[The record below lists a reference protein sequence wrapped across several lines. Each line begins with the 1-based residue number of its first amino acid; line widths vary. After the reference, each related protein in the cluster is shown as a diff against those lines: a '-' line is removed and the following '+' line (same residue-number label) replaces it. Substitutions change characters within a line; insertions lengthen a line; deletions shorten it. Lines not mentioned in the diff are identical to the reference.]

1 MKKLLYLM
9 GAMALMAGMVACGPD
24 DNKVPGLE
32 DITLD
37 GFYVYGEATG
47 YNEVKSDLMMSP
59 GFNENG
65 KTPRDGMHEK
75 YIWLEGG
82 KPFQL
87 VYYAAGATEN
97 YGAALEETTVEYA
110 DEPLTPFFRGELVV
124 GNDAPTLQVAESG
137 LYHIVL
143 DRNIANDLEYAQII
157 VVPAKWGVRGA
168 MNGWGYTEGAM
179 TKNDD
184 GTVTWTWKDCDM
196 AAGGQFKFA
205 YCHAWKIRLDLSGNV
220 KSEVSLGTDFEGGL
234 SHMTADNN
242 ISVGEK
248 AGLYDITL
256 TYKLNDGELGESFTH
271 EIVLTKESEL
281 PSTMYMTGSS
291 FGNWTWGAEGI
302 VELTPVHS
310 EGGRFWAIRTLKANE
325 GIKFSSINVKDDW
338 SKAFGGLTTNSEN
351 IVFDKDGNA
360 TVAETGLYLIT
371 VDAANSKLTI
381 EPAKVYGMGPAF
393 GNWDFGANLFT
404 VNADGT
410 VSTTVANGTTSDADN
425 GLRMCVPVADMDG
438 GNWWHAEFN
447 VFDGKIVY
455 RGGGNDLARVNVEAG
470 QTVTLNFNDGT
481 ASIK

>member
-24 DNKVPGLE
+24 NNEVPGLE

-47 YNEVKSDLMMSP
+47 YDEVKSDLMMSP

-196 AAGGQFKFA
+196 AAGGKFKFA

-220 KSEVSLGTDFEGGL
+220 KSEVSLGSNFEGGL
-234 SHMTADNN
+234 SHMTADND
-242 ISVGEK
+242 IAVEK
-248 AGLYDITL
+248 AGLYDISL

-281 PSTMYMTGSS
+281 PSTMYIIGNE
-291 FGNWTWGAEGI
+291 FGDWKWENET
-302 VELTPVHS
+302 VVDMTPVHS
-310 EGGRFWAIRTLKANE
+310 HSGQFWAIRYMTTSTEFKFCAKKEWNGDFCTLANE
-325 GIKFSSINVKDDW
+325 NTGFVTPGNNKVEADGMYMIFVDVVNQK
-338 SKAFGGLTTNSEN
+338 
-351 IVFDKDGNA
+351 IV
-360 TVAETGLYLIT
+360 V
-371 VDAANSKLTI
+371 
-381 EPAKVYGMGPAF
+381 EPAKVYGMGDA
-393 GNWDFGANLFT
+393 WADASWTAASADNLFS
-404 VNADGT
+404 VE
-410 VSTTVANGTTSDADN
+410 GTTLTATAPNAASEGIRMYAACSATDAE
-425 GLRMCVPVADMDG
+425 
-438 GNWWHAEFN
+438 WWQMEFVVLN
-447 VFDGKIVY
+447 GKIAY
-455 RGGGNDLARVNVEAG
+455 RGAGNDQERVKNAAG
-470 QTVTLNFNDGT
+470 AKVVLDFNAGT
-481 ASIK
+481 GSIQ